1 MFKLRMV
8 EQICQI
14 EHYRLTVLSDE
25 GRVIS
30 SEQAAHEWV
39 IEHASDFPE

>member
-1 MFKLRMV
+1 MFKLRLV
-8 EQICQI
+8 DQIYQI
-14 EHYRLTVLSDE
+14 EHYRRIVLSDE

-30 SEQAAHEWV
+30 SEQGAHEWV